1 MTTQASPASI
11 KSRFACKA
19 QPQMQPYRMV
29 RRASWSRRSDRAFHA
44 RHEIGHGI
52 AVSVKSQDM
61 RLTFY
66 TRKNIGVPPCDAPMF
81 VWDVSERVRYVLFD

>member
-29 RRASWSRRSDRAFHA
+29 RRASRSRRSDRAFHA

-52 AVSVKSQDM
+52 AVSVKSRDM
-61 RLTFY
+61 RVTFY
-66 TRKNIGVPPCDAPMF
+66 PPDPALLER
-81 VWDVSERVRYVLFD
+81 DIRVSKCGFSGTTFRI